1 MPTTQQLREKRANV
15 WEQMKEVMA
24 TAEREGRDLSA
35 EERQKYDAAEGEL
48 DTLGA
53 DLDRAEK
60 HEARE
65 REMSRV
71 DRTGVVPDQRRGGQD
86 DDGDS
91 GTAYRKAFLNYVRSG
106 IAEMSGD
113 EVRTLRTGWV
123 ENPEARALGTGTQ
136 AAGGF
141 TVPPEFFNRIIEQV
155 QFVAPMRQFAQ
166 VIVTDT
172 GANLPWLTANETAV
186 EGRIIGENT
195 AVVETDTTFGQA
207 TIGAYTYSSDMTR
220 VPFQLLQ
227 DTGIDLEGYLAR
239 LLGNRVGRVQN
250 RHFTVGT
257 GTGQPEGIVTG
268 SQVAK
273 VGAAGQVTTVTYDD
287 LVDVSDSIDPAL
299 AGAGNLR
306 WMLSQSVRKTVRK
319 LKDGQGRPLWEPS
332 VQVGVPDTLL
342 GYGIVLNNHVP
353 APAASAKSILFGD
366 FVEGYLVRDVR
377 GFAVQRLNERYA
389 EFGQVAFLGF
399 ARADGRV
406 QNTAAVKAYQHP
418 AA

>member
-1 MPTTQQLREKRANV
+1 MPSTQQLKEQRANI
-15 WEQMKEVMA
+15 WSQMQEVMA
-24 TAEREGRDLSA
+24 LAEREGRDLTA
-35 EERQKYDAAEGEL
+35 EERQKYDAAEG
-48 DTLGA
+48 
-53 DLDRAEK
+53 DLDRLGEDIDRQER

-65 REMSRV
+65 RDFTRV
-71 DRTGVVPDQRRGGQD
+71 DRTGVVPGQLAPGNGEGSPGAAYRNAFLSYVRGGI
-86 DDGDS
+86 GELS
-91 GTAYRKAFLNYVRSG
+91 G
-106 IAEMSGD
+106 E

-123 ENPEARALGTGTQ
+123 ENTEVRALGTGTQ
-136 AAGGF
+136 AAGGY

-155 QFVAPMRQFAQ
+155 QFVAPMRQYAQ

-195 AVVETDTTFGQA
+195 AVTETDTTFGQA
-207 TIGAYTYSSDMTR
+207 TVGSYTYSSDMTR

-227 DTGIDLEGYLAR
+227 DTGIDLEAYLAR

-257 GTGQPEGIVTG
+257 GTGQPQGIVTG
-268 SQVAK
+268 AQVAK

-287 LVDVSDSIDPAL
+287 LVDVADSIDPAL

-306 WMLSQSVRKTVRK
+306 WMVSQSIRKVVRK

-332 VQVGVPDTLL
+332 IQIGTPDTLL
-342 GYGIVLNNHVP
+342 GYGIVLNNHIP
-353 APAASAKSILFGD
+353 APGASAKSMLFGD
-366 FVEGYLVRDVR
+366 FVESYLIRDVR

-399 ARADGRV
+399 ARADGVV